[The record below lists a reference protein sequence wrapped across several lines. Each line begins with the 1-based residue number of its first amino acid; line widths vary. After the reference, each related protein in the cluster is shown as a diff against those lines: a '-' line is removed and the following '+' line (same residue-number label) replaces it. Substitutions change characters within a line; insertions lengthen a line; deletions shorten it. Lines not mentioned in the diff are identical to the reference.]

1 MLSEREAGLSA
12 SLLAA
17 SIAEVAA
24 KLANITEDL
33 RRMPSWKR
41 LTSYGQDRLGE
52 KLRLMAKLEALRS
65 EERSDPR

>member
-1 MLSEREAGLSA
+1 MLSEREARLSS

-17 SIAEVAA
+17 SIAEVVE

-33 RRMPSWKR
+33 RTMPQWKK
-41 LTSYGQDRLGE
+41 LTAAGQDRIAE
-52 KLRLMAKLEALRS
+52 RFRLMAKLDRLRA